1 MMVQN
6 QELPSR
12 DSLYGLITSSASQAR
27 PRTLLLLLVLAAVS
41 PLLLVLT
48 AVEYWP
54 MALFFGS
61 LGTIA
66 LWGLLAHAPARYS
79 PTMVGGLQRGL
90 VVLGHLLAL
99 AAAAALFVWLLG
111 PRWNL

>member
-6 QELPSR
+6 QELSGQE
-12 DSLYGLITSSASQAR
+12 SLYALITSSASQAR
-27 PRTLLLLLVLAAVS
+27 PRTLLLLLLLASVS
-41 PLLLVLT
+41 PLILVLT

-79 PTMVGGLQRGL
+79 RTLVGGLQHGL
-90 VVLGHLLAL
+90 LILGHLLAL
-99 AAAAALFVWLLG
+99 AAAASLFVWLLG

>member
-6 QELPSR
+6 QELSSQE
-12 DSLYGLITSSASQAR
+12 SLYALITRAASQAR
-27 PRTLLLLLVLAAVS
+27 TRTLLLLLVLAVVS
-41 PLLLVLT
+41 PVLLLIT

-66 LWGLLAHAPARYS
+66 LWGLLAHAPGRYS
-79 PTMVGGLQRGL
+79 PTLVRGLQRAL
-90 VVLGHLLAL
+90 VALGSLLAF
-99 AAAAALFVWLLG
+99 AAGFALFFWLLG